1 MAPFIRL
8 NALTKKFGDVLAV
21 DNLSLDIEKGE
32 LFCLLGA
39 SGCGKSTRLRMLA
52 GFELP
57 SEGQIEIDGQDMA
70 GVAPADRPVNIMF
83 QNYAL
88 FPHMSVAGNIG
99 YGLRRAGMRGQS
111 LHDRIEALLKLV
123 RLQGYGDRKPNQ
135 LSGGQRQRVALARAL
150 ARQPK
155 LLLLD
160 EPLAA
165 LDKKLRE
172 DTQFE
177 LVDIQE
183 TLGTTFMVVTHD
195 QEEAMTLAGRIGIMD
210 QGRLVQVASPRH
222 LYERPANV
230 FVADFLGMISFIE
243 GCITKVSKDSI
254 EIDSTPPIIAATAS
268 QTNAQSN
275 AQTNTQTNAH
285 SKLNVGDKV
294 ILAIRPEKI
303 SLSATAT
310 GEINEIPVVVED
322 LAYLGVASNY
332 RVKAANGKMFKLQ
345 QQQSRRTASTLT
357 REEAALIQ
365 FDPNDVI
372 ILQE

>member
-39 SGCGKSTRLRMLA
+39 SGCGKSTLLRMLA

-57 SEGQIEIDGQDMA
+57 SAGQIEIDGQDMA
-70 GVAPADRPVNIMF
+70 GVAPANRPVNIMF

-99 YGLRRAGMRGQS
+99 YGLRRAGMRGKS

-123 RLQGYGDRKPNQ
+123 RLQGYGLRKPNQ

-268 QTNAQSN
+268 QTNTQS
-275 AQTNTQTNAH
+275 NAH

-345 QQQSRRTASTLT
+345 QQQSRRTARPLT
-357 REEAALIQ
+357 WEEAGFIQ

>member
-39 SGCGKSTRLRMLA
+39 SGCGKSTLLRMLA

-57 SEGQIEIDGQDMA
+57 SAGQIEIDGQDMA

-123 RLQGYGDRKPNQ
+123 RLQGYGNRKPNQ

-243 GCITKVSKDSI
+243 GCITTVSKHSI
-254 EIDSTPPIIAATAS
+254 EIDSTPPIIAATC
-268 QTNAQSN
+268 QPDQYPNQC
-275 AQTNTQTNAH
+275 
-285 SKLNVGDKV
+285 
-294 ILAIRPEKI
+294 PE
-303 SLSATAT
+303 
-310 GEINEIPVVVED
+310 
-322 LAYLGVASNY
+322 
-332 RVKAANGKMFKLQ
+332 
-345 QQQSRRTASTLT
+345 
-357 REEAALIQ
+357 
-365 FDPNDVI
+365 
-372 ILQE
+372 

>member
-1 MAPFIRL
+1 
-8 NALTKKFGDVLAV
+8 
-21 DNLSLDIEKGE
+21 
-32 LFCLLGA
+32 
-39 SGCGKSTRLRMLA
+39 
-52 GFELP
+52 
-57 SEGQIEIDGQDMA
+57 
-70 GVAPADRPVNIMF
+70 
-83 QNYAL
+83 
-88 FPHMSVAGNIG
+88 
-99 YGLRRAGMRGQS
+99 
-111 LHDRIEALLKLV
+111 
-123 RLQGYGDRKPNQ
+123 
-135 LSGGQRQRVALARAL
+135 
-150 ARQPK
+150 
-155 LLLLD
+155 
-160 EPLAA
+160 
-165 LDKKLRE
+165 
-172 DTQFE
+172 
-177 LVDIQE
+177 
-183 TLGTTFMVVTHD
+183 
-195 QEEAMTLAGRIGIMD
+195 MD

-268 QTNAQSN
+268 QTNTQTNAQSN
-275 AQTNTQTNAH
+275 AQSNAH

-345 QQQSRRTASTLT
+345 QQQSRRTARPLT
-357 REEAALIQ
+357 WEEAGFIQ

>member
-39 SGCGKSTRLRMLA
+39 SGCGKSTLLRMLA

-57 SEGQIEIDGQDMA
+57 SAGQIEIDGQDMA

-243 GCITKVSKDSI
+243 GCITKVSKDII

-275 AQTNTQTNAH
+275 AH
-285 SKLNVGDKV
+285 SKLGVGDKV

-303 SLSATAT
+303 SLSATAI

-345 QQQSRRTASTLT
+345 QQQSRRTARPLT
-357 REEAALIQ
+357 WEEAGFIQ

>member
-1 MAPFIRL
+1 M
-8 NALTKKFGDVLAV
+8 LAV

-39 SGCGKSTRLRMLA
+39 SGCGKSTLLRMLA

-57 SEGQIEIDGQDMA
+57 SAGHIEIDGQDMA

-99 YGLRRAGMRGQS
+99 YGLRRAGMRGQA
-111 LHDRIEALLKLV
+111 LNDRIEILLKLV
-123 RLQGYGDRKPNQ
+123 RLQGFEDRKPNQ

-222 LYERPANV
+222 LYEQPANV
-230 FVADFLGMISFIE
+230 FVADFLGMISFVE

-254 EIDSTPPIIAATAS
+254 QIDSNPPIIAATVTDS
-268 QTNAQSN
+268 QSG
-275 AQTNTQTNAH
+275 TQ
-285 SKLNVGDKV
+285 SKLGVGDKV
-294 ILAIRPEKI
+294 TLAIRPEKI

-345 QQQSRRTASTLT
+345 QQQSRRTGRHLT
-357 REEAALIQ
+357 WEEAGFIQ
-365 FDPNDVI
+365 FDPDDVI
-372 ILQE
+372 ILQG

>member
-39 SGCGKSTRLRMLA
+39 SGCGKSTLLRMLA

-57 SEGQIEIDGQDMA
+57 SAGQIEIDGQDMA

-268 QTNAQSN
+268 QTNNQTNAQS
-275 AQTNTQTNAH
+275 NAH
-285 SKLNVGDKV
+285 SKLGVGDKV

-345 QQQSRRTASTLT
+345 QQQSRRTARPLT
-357 REEAALIQ
+357 WEEAGFIQ

>member
-8 NALTKKFGDVLAV
+8 NALTKKFGNVLAV

-39 SGCGKSTRLRMLA
+39 SGCGKSTLLRMLA
-52 GFELP
+52 GFELQ
-57 SEGQIEIDGQDMA
+57 SAGHIEIDGQDMD
-70 GVAPADRPVNIMF
+70 GVVPADRPVNIMF
-83 QNYAL
+83 QNFAL
-88 FPHMSVAGNIG
+88 FPHLSVAANIG
-99 YGLRRAGMRGQS
+99 YGLRRAGMRGQT
-111 LHDRIEALLKLV
+111 LNDRIQALLKLV
-123 RLQGYGDRKPNQ
+123 RLLGYEDRKPNQ

-230 FVADFLGMISFIE
+230 FVADFLGMISFVE
-243 GCITKVSKDSI
+243 GCITKISKDSI
-254 EIDSTPPIIAATAS
+254 EIDSIPPIIAATSS
-268 QTNAQSN
+268 QNNVQ
-275 AQTNTQTNAH
+275 
-285 SKLNVGDKV
+285 SKLTVGDKV
-294 ILAIRPEKI
+294 IFAIRPEKI

-310 GEINEIPVVVED
+310 GKLNEIPVVVED

-332 RVKAANGKMFKLQ
+332 RVKAANGEMFKLQ
-345 QQQSRRTASTLT
+345 QQQSRRTARSLT
-357 REEAALIQ
+357 WEEAGFIQ

>member
-1 MAPFIRL
+1 
-8 NALTKKFGDVLAV
+8 
-21 DNLSLDIEKGE
+21 
-32 LFCLLGA
+32 
-39 SGCGKSTRLRMLA
+39 
-52 GFELP
+52 
-57 SEGQIEIDGQDMA
+57 
-70 GVAPADRPVNIMF
+70 
-83 QNYAL
+83 
-88 FPHMSVAGNIG
+88 
-99 YGLRRAGMRGQS
+99 
-111 LHDRIEALLKLV
+111 
-123 RLQGYGDRKPNQ
+123 
-135 LSGGQRQRVALARAL
+135 
-150 ARQPK
+150 
-155 LLLLD
+155 
-160 EPLAA
+160 
-165 LDKKLRE
+165 
-172 DTQFE
+172 
-177 LVDIQE
+177 
-183 TLGTTFMVVTHD
+183 
-195 QEEAMTLAGRIGIMD
+195 MTLAGRIGIMD

-275 AQTNTQTNAH
+275 AH
-285 SKLNVGDKV
+285 SKLGVGDKV

-345 QQQSRRTASTLT
+345 QHQSRRTARPLT
-357 REEAALIQ
+357 WEEAGFIQ